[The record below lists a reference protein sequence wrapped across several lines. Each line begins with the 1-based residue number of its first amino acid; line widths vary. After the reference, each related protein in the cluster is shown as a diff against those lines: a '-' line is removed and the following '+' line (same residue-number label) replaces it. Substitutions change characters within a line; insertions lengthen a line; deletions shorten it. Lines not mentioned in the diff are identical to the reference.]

1 MMKRIILYGIVLAF
15 TIQVNAKTSFRT
27 ERLKTIAGMVKLNV
41 PDSFEKH
48 LTIDSLGRYKNK
60 PVKLKTNSF
69 GDVSHIGY
77 KLFNGRTDGTHDPMM
92 PFFDFIE
99 RYFLELDLELDGK
112 KPAERIFLD
121 KVECIRGNIAMRHK
135 VTDRTGFSIKHVGRR
150 AYTIQ
155 WVLDKDTLELFVP
168 ADCQLIL
175 GANAVELETIFE
187 RDLKRVVPSAFDCDW
202 AEEDVSLSDDG
213 LSVANPGSYL
223 SDEIKSDLY
232 LQKKEG
238 KWALITDAEHPIES
252 IKNILLTGCFTRDIA
267 MALTID
273 RYGYRKTSLS
283 ITLQQFVE
291 YCRLDGCVLY
301 VGIKTHTADNVTAT
315 IFALNNELGYNHVLA
330 VNFPTGILSGRQN
343 SITGTSYVYIPL
355 QNVTEDF
362 FMQKMKEK

>member
-1 MMKRIILYGIVLAF
+1 MMKRIILYGIVLVF
-15 TIQVNAKTSFRT
+15 TCIVNAKTSFHT
-27 ERLKTIAGMVKLNV
+27 ERLETIAGRVKLNV
-41 PDSFEKH
+41 PDRLEKR

-69 GDVSHIGY
+69 GDISHIGY
-77 KLFNGRTDGTHDPMM
+77 KLFNGSTDGAHDPMM

-112 KPAERIFLD
+112 KPEERIFLD

-135 VTDRTGFSIKHVGRR
+135 VTDRTDFSVKHVERR
-150 AYTIQ
+150 AYTIR
-155 WVLDKDTLELFVP
+155 WGFDKDTLELFVP

-202 AEEDVSLSDDG
+202 AEEDVSLSYDG

-238 KWALITDAEHPIES
+238 KWTLITDAEHPVES
-252 IKNILLTGCFTRDIA
+252 IKNILLTGCFTRDVA

-273 RYGYRKTSLS
+273 RYGYRKTSVS
-283 ITLQQFVE
+283 TTLQQFVE
-291 YCRLDGCVLY
+291 YCRLEGCLLY
-301 VGIKTHTADNVTAT
+301 VGIKTHTANNITAT

-330 VNFPTGILSGRQN
+330 VDVPTGILSGRQH

-362 FMQKMKEK
+362 FYAKDER

>member
-1 MMKRIILYGIVLAF
+1 M
-15 TIQVNAKTSFRT
+15 
-27 ERLKTIAGMVKLNV
+27 
-41 PDSFEKH
+41 
-48 LTIDSLGRYKNK
+48 
-60 PVKLKTNSF
+60 
-69 GDVSHIGY
+69 
-77 KLFNGRTDGTHDPMM
+77 
-92 PFFDFIE
+92 
-99 RYFLELDLELDGK
+99 
-112 KPAERIFLD
+112 
-121 KVECIRGNIAMRHK
+121 
-135 VTDRTGFSIKHVGRR
+135 
-150 AYTIQ
+150 
-155 WVLDKDTLELFVP
+155 FVP

-187 RDLKRVVPSAFDCDW
+187 RDLKRVVPSAFDCNW

-238 KWALITDAEHPIES
+238 KWALITDVEHSIES
-252 IKNILLTGCFTRDIA
+252 IKNILLTGCFMRDIA
-267 MALTID
+267 MALTMD
-273 RYGYRKTSLS
+273 RYGYRKTLLS